1 VWVDFTL
8 DSDRGTSLVY
18 QLEEDVNRKEQLG
31 FWDENSDE
39 RTKTAR
45 HRESE
50 QQLLEEGKLGRSEF
64 SARLQKATF
73 GIFKGQPACLIVFLV
88 DFCPGSQTWFRF
100 HIATVEAEFQEEQ
113 PAIDTSVDDERDY
126 DGGKAQAHHQQ
137 IFHSIQC
144 HCNSADS
151 RAAA

>member
-1 VWVDFTL
+1 MYEPEKDENVWVDFTL

-18 QLEEDVNRKEQLG
+18 QLKEDVNRKEQLG

-73 GIFKGQPACLIVFLV
+73 GIFKA
-88 DFCPGSQTWFRF
+88 
-100 HIATVEAEFQEEQ
+100 
-113 PAIDTSVDDERDY
+113 
-126 DGGKAQAHHQQ
+126 
-137 IFHSIQC
+137 
-144 HCNSADS
+144 N
-151 RAAA
+151 